1 MTDDPETPVAA
12 ADEATAPADAAAPAE
27 TPAPARPRPMLE
39 RAGMAVIALLMAL
52 MFAGVGAASFAS
64 GEAFL
69 GVMGVIGA
77 LMVLWAGGSTVLR
90 G

>member
-1 MTDDPETPVAA
+1 MTDHLSGSGPSGEPD
-12 ADEATAPADAAAPAE
+12 APADV
-27 TPAPARPRPMLE
+27 PAPPRPRPKVE
-39 RAGMAVIALLMAL
+39 RFGMAVIALLMAL
-52 MFAGVGAASFAS
+52 MFAGVGVASFAS

-77 LMVLWAGGSTVLR
+77 LMVLWAGGSTVFR

>member
-1 MTDDPETPVAA
+1 MTDQTEPP
-12 ADEATAPADAAAPAE
+12 APAPAA
-27 TPAPARPRPMLE
+27 TPAPTRPRPMVE
-39 RAGMAVIALLMAL
+39 RVGMAAIALLMAL

-64 GEAFL
+64 GEPFL
-69 GVMGVIGA
+69 GVMGVIGC

>member
-1 MTDDPETPVAA
+1 MTDDLSEVAPSGEP
-12 ADEATAPADAAAPAE
+12 DAPADVPASG
-27 TPAPARPRPMLE
+27 RPRPKVE
-39 RAGMAVIALLMAL
+39 RFGMAVIALLMAL
-52 MFAGVGAASFAS
+52 MFAGVGFASFAS

-77 LMVLWAGGSTVLR
+77 LMVLWAGGSTVFR

>member
-1 MTDDPETPVAA
+1 
-12 ADEATAPADAAAPAE
+12 
-27 TPAPARPRPMLE
+27 MLE
-39 RAGMAVIALLMAL
+39 RVGMGVIALLMAL

-77 LMVLWAGGSTVLR
+77 LMVLWAGGSTVFR

>member
-1 MTDDPETPVAA
+1 MTDDLSEAAPSGEPDAA
-12 ADEATAPADAAAPAE
+12 ADAPG
-27 TPAPARPRPMLE
+27 ARPRPKVE
-39 RAGMAVIALLMAL
+39 RFGMAVIALLMAL
-52 MFAGVGAASFAS
+52 MFAGVSVASFAS

>member
-1 MTDDPETPVAA
+1 MTDDLETPVAA
-12 ADEATAPADAAAPAE
+12 ADEATAPDAPPE
-27 TPAPARPRPMLE
+27 TPAPARPRPMVE